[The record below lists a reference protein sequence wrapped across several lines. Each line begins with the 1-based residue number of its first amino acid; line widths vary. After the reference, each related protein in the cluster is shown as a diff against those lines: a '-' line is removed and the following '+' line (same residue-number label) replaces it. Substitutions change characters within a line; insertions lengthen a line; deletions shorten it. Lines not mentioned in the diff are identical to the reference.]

1 MKPFGFRYFA
11 TRSPDAVAV
20 IDPSGREWTRGALLD
35 LVDRTAGALVA
46 AGLAPGDAI
55 AIVAPN
61 CAEFLAAHLAGLA
74 AGLYV
79 VPVNWHLAAP
89 EIQYILSNS
98 GAKVV
103 FAHARLGARRL
114 AAIGSS
120 DIVRVALGDAD
131 GFVPLEHFSGAPA
144 HLAVQR
150 PVGRVLAYTSATTGR
165 PKAVRLPLEGASRAR
180 AKFVAWHR
188 SLGVEIES
196 GHVHLVSS
204 MLYHAAPLDGAVVA
218 LEMGHRVVLMDGW
231 EPRSLLQTIDDRGV
245 TTAFMVPT
253 MFVRLLKLPE
263 DVRRR
268 YSTATLKF
276 VIHGG
281 APCPPD
287 VKRRMLA
294 WWGPIIWE
302 SYGATE
308 VQGCIVSPTEWLE
321 RPGTVGRPIAGSQV
335 KILDA
340 EHRELPPGQIG
351 RVYLTPHTGE
361 RFEYLRDPKKTAA
374 CRHGEFVTVGDRGYL
389 DEDGYLFLV
398 GRDAELIIS
407 SGMNIYPAEIEQVL
421 LAHPAVTDCAV
432 VGAPDELSGEVP
444 EAHVEVAPGVAAG
457 AELTDELLR
466 FLAQRLSSMKLPRR
480 IEYWAALP
488 RDPNGKLLRRRLKRA
503 AGGEACEAPAPAR
516 MPAIGQ
522 RMAQPPESPA
532 ERARNGR

>member
-11 TRSPDAVAV
+11 NCSPDAVAV
-20 IDPSGREWTRGALLD
+20 IDPSGREWTRCALLD
-35 LVDRTAGALVA
+35 LVDRTAWALVA
-46 AGLAPGDAI
+46 AGLVPGDVI

-61 CAEFLAAHLAGLA
+61 CAEFLAAHLAGVA

-79 VPVNWHLAAP
+79 VPVNWHLAEP
-89 EIQYILSNS
+89 EIKYILSNS

-114 AAIGSS
+114 AAIASA
-120 DIVRVALGDAD
+120 DVVRVSLGDAH
-131 GFVPLEHFSGAPA
+131 GFVPLERFSGAPA

-150 PVGRVLAYTSATTGR
+150 PAGRVLAYTSATTGV
-165 PKAVRLPLEGASRAR
+165 PKAVRLPLEGAGRAL

-231 EPRSLLQTIDDRGV
+231 EPRALLQTIEDRGV

-263 DVRRR
+263 QLRRR
-268 YSTATLKF
+268 YTPATLKF

-287 VKRRMLA
+287 VKRGMLD

-302 SYGATE
+302 SYGASE
-308 VQGCIVSPTEWLE
+308 VQGCIVSPAEWLE

-340 EHRELPPGQIG
+340 EGRELPPGQIG
-351 RVYLTPHTGE
+351 SVYLTPHTGE
-361 RFEYLRDPKKTAA
+361 RFEYLGDAKKSAD
-374 CRHGEFVTVGDRGYL
+374 CRCGEFVTVGDRGYL
-389 DEDGYLFLV
+389 DEAGYLFLV
-398 GRDAELIIS
+398 GRGSELIIS
-407 SGMNIYPAEIEQVL
+407 SGMNIYPAEIEQAL
-421 LAHPAVTDCAV
+421 LAHPAVNDCAV
-432 VGAPDELSGEVP
+432 IAAPDELRGEVP
-444 EAHVEVAPGVAAG
+444 EAHVELTPGVAAS
-457 AELTDELLR
+457 AQLTDELLR
-466 FLAQRLSSMKLPRR
+466 FLARRLSSMKLPRR
-480 IEYWAALP
+480 IEYGSALP
-488 RDPNGKLLRRRLKRA
+488 RDPNGKLLRRRLKRVA
-503 AGGEACEAPAPAR
+503 AGACD
-516 MPAIGQ
+516 
-522 RMAQPPESPA
+522 
-532 ERARNGR
+532 GR